1 MSNSTHSERTLYS
14 LLMHL
19 FGFLLLLEWVR
30 PLSEITETGNLYVF
44 VVFIGVAFTLSY
56 LQLVPILKITIQ
68 AGFLLYFLHSL
79 YFVESFLSKAWFAAF
94 WSHIKYNV
102 NVMMMNDWSAM
113 SNLFR
118 TLLLFV
124 LLWLIS
130 YLLIY
135 WILYRKKMFLFVVMT
150 VTYVAI
156 LDTFTIY
163 DGSMAIVRLMF
174 VGMLIVGFVY
184 MESLREKEGLF
195 KDNKIWIAWGIPLV
209 VFVFVSTT
217 VGYLS
222 PKAEP
227 IWPDPVPFLTSVGEG
242 IGNGTGDVKKIGYG
256 EDDSRLGGPFI
267 GDPTVVFKAEANRR
281 HYWRV
286 ESKDIY
292 TGKGWDNTYDEINRV
307 DNGDITSFHW
317 FTDEVSTDNMTATLY
332 MQLKYPHINYPM
344 GVTKVEVLDEDVD
357 VRFEFN
363 ESTQKIVTRNSS
375 NNNEVLLD
383 SYSVEYEFPTFYI
396 ERLKEVQSGTG
407 YESDA
412 DFYDRYTQL
421 PSSLPNRVKNLA
433 EEITSPFQSRYD
445 KVVAVERYFA
455 RNGFEYETTEVAVP
469 KGNADYVDQ
478 FLFETQMGYCD
489 NFSTSM
495 VVLLRSVGI
504 PARWVK
510 GYTEGEFVAINA
522 DGKRVYEI
530 ANNNAHSWV
539 EVYFPEVGWVT
550 FEPTS
555 GFDNPY
561 RFTYESISGS
571 GENDNGEEEFP
582 ERAEENAENR
592 ERNELELPEEKADRN
607 NTPGFDFT
615 FNVTISW
622 KVVGIVAG
630 LLILVSLS
638 LWITR
643 SKWSPHLYIYLYKN
657 RKDEKVFPLA
667 YAKLLRH
674 MQVNGFTREQGQ
686 TLREYAKQI
695 DGYFKTSEMQTLTER
710 YERVLYRGNSSKE
723 EWEKSI
729 ELWEN
734 LIKKRSS

>member
-79 YFVESFLSKAWFAAF
+79 YFVESFLSKVWFAAF

-184 MESLREKEGLF
+184 MERLREKEGLF
-195 KDNKIWIAWGIPLV
+195 KDKKIWIAWGIPLV

-292 TGKGWDNTYDEINRV
+292 TGKGWDNTDDEINRV
-307 DNGDITSFHW
+307 DNGDITSFPW

-344 GVTKVEVLDEDVD
+344 GVTKVEALDEDVD

-510 GYTEGEFVAINA
+510 GYTEGEFVALNA

>member
-1 MSNSTHSERTLYS
+1 MSNSTHSERTMYS

-30 PLSEITETGNLYVF
+30 PLNQITDTANLYVF
-44 VVFIGVAFTLSY
+44 VVFVGVAFTISY
-56 LQLVPILKITIQ
+56 LQLVPIIKVTIQ

-79 YFVESFLSKAWFAAF
+79 YFMESFLSKAWLEAF
-94 WSHIKYNV
+94 WSHMKYNFNIMLV
-102 NVMMMNDWSAM
+102 NDWSAM

-118 TLLLFV
+118 TLLLFI

-135 WILYRKKMFLFVVMT
+135 WILHRKKMFLFVVMT
-150 VTYVAI
+150 ISYVAI

-184 MESLREKEGLF
+184 MERLREKEGLF
-195 KDNKIWIAWGIPLV
+195 KDKKIWIAWGTPLV
-209 VFVFVSTT
+209 VFVLVSTAF
-217 VGYLS
+217 GYLS

-227 IWPDPVPFLTSVGEG
+227 VWPDPVPFLTSVGEG

-267 GDPTVVFKAEANRR
+267 GDPTVVFKAEVERR

-292 TGKGWDNTYDEINRV
+292 TGKGWDNTDDAINRV
-307 DNGDITSFHW
+307 DDGDISAFPW
-317 FTDEVSTDNMTATLY
+317 FADEVSTDNLTAKLS
-332 MQLKYPHINYPM
+332 MELKYPHINYPI
-344 GVTKVEVLDEDVD
+344 GVTNVEALDEDVE
-357 VRFEFN
+357 VRYEFN
-363 ESTQKIVTRNSS
+363 EATQKIVTRNSS

-383 SYSVEYEFPTFYI
+383 SYMVEYEYPTFYI
-396 ERLKEVQSGTG
+396 ERLKAVQSGTG
-407 YESDA
+407 SESDE
-412 DFYDRYTQL
+412 DFYNRYTQL

-433 EEITSPFQSRYD
+433 EEITGSFQSRYD
-445 KVVAVERYFA
+445 QVVAVERYFA
-455 RNGFEYETTEVAVP
+455 RNDFEYETTNVAVP
-469 KGNADYVDQ
+469 RGNEDYVDQ

-510 GYTEGEFVAINA
+510 GYSEGEFVTLNA
-522 DGKRVYEI
+522 DGTRVYEV

-555 GFDNPY
+555 GFNNPY
-561 RFTYESISGS
+561 RFTYESISGE
-571 GENDNGEEEFP
+571 GENGNGEDQIP
-582 ERAEENAENR
+582 ERAEENVDGRDRSES
-592 ERNELELPEEKADRN
+592 ELPEEKADRN
-607 NTPGFDFT
+607 NTTGIDFALDIT
-615 FNVTISW
+615 VSW
-622 KVVGIVAG
+622 KAVGLIVGAFALTF
-630 LLILVSLS
+630 LL
-638 LWITR
+638 LWTTR
-643 SKWSPHLYIYLYKN
+643 KKWSPHLYILLYKN
-657 RKDEKVFPLA
+657 RKDDKVFSLA
-667 YAKLLRH
+667 YAKLLKH
-674 MQVNGFTREQGQ
+674 MQANGFTREQGQ
-686 TLREYAKQI
+686 TLREYAKQV
-695 DGYFKTSEMQTLTER
+695 DHYFKSSEMQTLTDR
-710 YERVLYRGNSSKE
+710 FERVIYRGNSSKE